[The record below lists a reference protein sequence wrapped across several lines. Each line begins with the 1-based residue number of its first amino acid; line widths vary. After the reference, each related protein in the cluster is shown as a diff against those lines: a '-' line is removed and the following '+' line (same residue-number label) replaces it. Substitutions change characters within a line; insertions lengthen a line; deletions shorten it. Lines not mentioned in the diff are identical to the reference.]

1 VSAPKIR
8 PPVPA
13 IALPPA
19 EAAAALGMGE
29 TAFRE
34 HVAPEVRVIF
44 RGRMRL
50 YPVGWS
56 QPATKLTPATVS
68 PIRGP
73 WPTRKEPSP

>member
-1 VSAPKIR
+1 VSARKIR
-8 PPVPA
+8 PPIPA

-34 HVAPEVRVIF
+34 HVAPDLRVIL

-50 YPVGWS
+50 YPVSELERWADENAIKVLEG
-56 QPATKLTPATVS
+56 
-68 PIRGP
+68 R
-73 WPTRKEPSP
+73 

>member
-1 VSAPKIR
+1 MSAPKIR

-50 YPVGWS
+50 YPV
-56 QPATKLTPATVS
+56 AELTRWADENAYKVLPGA
-68 PIRGP
+68 
-73 WPTRKEPSP
+73 

>member
-1 VSAPKIR
+1 MSLPKIR
-8 PPVPA
+8 PTVPA

-34 HVAPEVRVIF
+34 HVAPDIRVIR

-50 YPVGWS
+50 YPVADLERW
-56 QPATKLTPATVS
+56 ATDNASYTLDNERTAA
-68 PIRGP
+68 
-73 WPTRKEPSP
+73 